1 MNSTRAGF
9 AAALLIVAVG
19 MPGVPAVRSS
29 DAAAAIESGAFRN
42 AGPLTFVSRWPDV
55 PALTL
60 EMSCRNESESNP
72 EDDHETH
79 YAYCERFSGQSEEA
93 GLGIYVGYF
102 PSTFRSRDGYKVN
115 KERGYLGAKKISW
128 YGWMEQIDG
137 TPVLMREAVV
147 KGFFRESGRDSNP
160 DLEELLL
167 HIWVYGASE
176 HEVRALQDAVATLTK
191 LP

>member
-1 MNSTRAGF
+1 MRFARAGF
-9 AAALLIVAVG
+9 VAALLIVAIG
-19 MPGVPAVRSS
+19 MPGGPAVRSG
-29 DAAAAIESGAFRN
+29 DAVAAIDSGAFRN

-55 PALTL
+55 PDLTL
-60 EMSCRNESESNP
+60 EISCRNESESNP
-72 EDDHETH
+72 EDDYETH

-102 PSTFRSRDGYKVN
+102 PSTFRSRDGFKVR
-115 KERGYLGAKKISW
+115 KERGLLGTKKINW
-128 YGWMEQIDG
+128 YGWTEQVDG

-147 KGFFRESGRDSNP
+147 KDFFRESGRDSNP

-167 HIWVYGASE
+167 HVWVYGASE
-176 HEVRALQDAVATLTK
+176 HEVRALQGAVATLTK